1 MEVDRFFG
9 WEKWFW
15 ALRLFSQSLTGVTM
29 VKVQGKVK
37 VAQSCMTLCDP
48 MDYTAHEILQARI
61 LEWEPPEYWSLSL
74 LQGIFPN
81 QGSNSGLLHCRR
93 MLYQLSHKESPKIK
107 SSADIGCM

>member
-29 VKVQGKVK
+29 VKVQEKVK

-61 LEWEPPEYWSLSL
+61 LEWVA
-74 LQGIFPN
+74 FPFSR
-81 QGSNSGLLHCRR
+81 GSSQPRD
-93 MLYQLSHKESPKIK
+93 QIQVSHTAGRVFTS
-107 SSADIGCM
+107 